1 VSLIESEVNY
11 GRAGSSRAVT
21 LGEYDKRQN
30 CCCESM
36 SGRWPGFSAGVFAFG
51 FLLVPIAGFSWAAQS
66 AGAGQS
72 TSAPGKNQSENT
84 AANAVTR
91 AAIKNVD
98 FHLTDRIVVHIDTLS
113 GTMVP
118 SKQGQI
124 PVFDDKQSFVF
135 KVDTANITLSTAAL
149 SNDLND
155 YVFAKPG
162 APLKDLSASI
172 KGDQLIVKGL
182 LVSKGG
188 VPFESAG
195 TVSVTPDG
203 QVRVHTAKVKAV
215 GIPVKGLMDL
225 LGIDT
230 SNLLSTK
237 KVEGVS
243 VDKDD
248 LILDPELILPPPQI
262 RGTLVSIELKNGA
275 IDLKFDAG
283 RKGPDQPDIA
293 TSCGGRNFVAIKGGT
308 LRFGKLTMN
317 DADIEIVDS
326 QPADP
331 FDFSLDHYVQQLAAG
346 YAKITMKGGL
356 CAHVPD
362 FNKLHRNTKAGPK

>member
-1 VSLIESEVNY
+1 MSVSRL
-11 GRAGSSRAVT
+11 GFFAGTLAMGALLLHFAAGSR
-21 LGEYDKRQN
+21 
-30 CCCESM
+30 
-36 SGRWPGFSAGVFAFG
+36 
-51 FLLVPIAGFSWAAQS
+51 AAQS

-72 TSAPGKNQSENT
+72 AAAPQNQTENPAANT
-84 AANAVTR
+84 ATR
-91 AAIKNVD
+91 AGIKNVD

-118 SKQGQI
+118 SQQGQI
-124 PVFDDKQSFVF
+124 PTFDDKQSFVF

-162 APLKDLSASI
+162 APLKNLSASI
-172 KGDQLIVKGL
+172 KGDQLLVKGL

-195 TVSVTPDG
+195 TVSVTADG
-203 QVRVHTAKVKAV
+203 QVRVHTDKVKAV

-230 SNLLSTK
+230 SKLLSTK

-248 LILDPELILPPPQI
+248 LILDPEAILPPPQI
-262 RGTLVSIELKNGA
+262 RGRLVAIALKNDA

-283 RKGPDQPDIA
+283 RKGPDFPEVA
-293 TSCGGRNFVAIKGGT
+293 STCGGRNYLALKGGT
-308 LRFGKLTMN
+308 VRFGKLTMT
-317 DADIEIVDS
+317 DADLELIDS
-326 QPADP
+326 QPADA

-346 YAKITMKGGL
+346 TAKVTLKGGL

>member
-1 VSLIESEVNY
+1 MSPNRRSFFAAVLASCMLLFDF
-11 GRAGSSRAVT
+11 ATDSRAT
-21 LGEYDKRQN
+21 QSSGTPRSAAAPQN
-30 CCCESM
+30 NQPEN
-36 SGRWPGFSAGVFAFG
+36 
-51 FLLVPIAGFSWAAQS
+51 AA
-66 AGAGQS
+66 
-72 TSAPGKNQSENT
+72 APKT
-84 AANAVTR
+84 TR
-91 AAIKNVD
+91 AFMKNVN
-98 FHLTDRIVVHIDTLS
+98 FHLTDRIVVHIDSLS
-113 GTMVP
+113 GTMVA
-118 SKQGQI
+118 SQQEKI
-124 PVFDDKQSFVF
+124 PVFDDKLSFVF
-135 KVDTANITLSTAAL
+135 NVDMASITLSTAAL

-237 KVEGVS
+237 KVPGVT

-248 LILDPELILPPPQI
+248 LILDTELILPPPQI
-262 RGTLVSIELKNGA
+262 RGKLVAIELKNGA
-275 IDLKFDAG
+275 IDMKFDAG
-283 RKGPDQPDIA
+283 RKGPDLPEI
-293 TSCGGRNFVAIKGGT
+293 TSTCGGRNFIAIKGGT

-317 DADIEIVDS
+317 YADLEMVDTE
-326 QPADP
+326 PADP

-346 YAKITMKGGL
+346 YAKMTLKGDF
-356 CAHVPD
+356 CAHVVD
-362 FNKLHRNTKAGPK
+362 FNKLKRNAKPPAK